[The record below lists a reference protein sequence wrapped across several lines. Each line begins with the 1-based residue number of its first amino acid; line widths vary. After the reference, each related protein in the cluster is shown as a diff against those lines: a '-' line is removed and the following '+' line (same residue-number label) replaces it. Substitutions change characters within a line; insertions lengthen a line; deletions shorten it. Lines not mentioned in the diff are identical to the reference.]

1 MKHRIQMRAAVSA
14 LAACICLSA
23 LPGALAAEPGRVKAP
38 GRTEMEHGP
47 VSTEFASTRLAF
59 AVSDPVTNADDTV
72 TLDVAY
78 ADSQGTKH
86 ERVTPTGMTETD
98 VALITVADNP
108 VAAGSTIELCYNEQG
123 ELINI
128 KNIYS
133 AYMSDL
139 GTVYFDTMK
148 YGAELSPV
156 NGEPG
161 AMLAAGWL
169 TAKSGNQITVGD
181 LDLFDETYTLA
192 PDVKVYE
199 FNTDTSTLT
208 ARRLSDVPVTQKTDG
223 EFYKTANRQQV
234 MVVFDQNYRNADQA
248 EVVELYYIT
257 PQPTIDEKYLYP
269 ADHMPIDSF
278 MTENDG
284 KTVAKPTAAAWL
296 TATESFAIIPDRL
309 YYVGDNEVAIYLT
322 QADDGTLI
330 LLDAGWPAS
339 GYQYWRNIEAMGFDP
354 RDIDYILLTH
364 GHGDQYGTGAE
375 LDTMIKNAGGDPVV
389 YECYEDTYG
398 YDIYGFPEITGIIE
412 DTPVLN
418 IPVSPSNLDDTW
430 MEFDG
435 SVRIKPVLT
444 AGHTNGTDSFIFEL
458 TDPATNETL
467 TISYLGGYG
476 VNGNT
481 KYDPDDDPENRGY
494 LRLSFQYGLRYL
506 QQTVEPDYMIPQH
519 TNQYPMLEIN
529 KAAEEK
535 GIPFLEA
542 VTRGSYEWVNFLE
555 KRQAVITYEDY
566 YQNWKADP
574 KDEFGTEIT
583 VTDAEL
589 QTIEA
594 AGPYRREGG
603 TYQITLTDGGRII
616 QGFNRYMNQ
625 TDKLSGVENA
635 QGQDVGDGIFI
646 LKDSFTHDP
655 HAWYVQV
662 GARVSDGYDGSCA
675 GGPIESVHDNW
686 FEILRTERLDSREE
700 AEALLAQL
708 QSGATYTVTLD
719 QSSEIQLADNLTDTF
734 QPAAVGTFTDVPAT
748 HWAAGAV
755 EFVTSQGLLQGTG
768 TSTFAPG
775 QPMTRAMLVT
785 ALWREAGSP
794 VVNYAMDFDDV
805 DEDQWYTEAVRW
817 AASEGIVTGTGKG
830 FSPDAALTRESLA
843 AILFRYAGGQ
853 ADADQLGSYAA
864 GAGVS
869 AWAREAMNWA
879 VAQGLITGK
888 SGGRLDPG
896 GTASRA
902 EVSAILMRYV
912 QSAQA

>member
-1 MKHRIQMRAAVSA
+1 MKHRIQMRAAASA

-59 AVSDPVTNADDTV
+59 AVSDPVRNNDGTI

-78 ADSQGTKH
+78 ADSEGVRR

-161 AMLAAGWL
+161 AMLATGWL

-398 YDIYGFPEITGIIE
+398 YDIYGFPEITGIIK

-418 IPVSPSNLDDTW
+418 AVDKFYINDTW

-481 KYDPDDDPENRGY
+481 KYDPDNDPTGRGY
-494 LRLSFQYGLRYL
+494 LRLAFQYGLRYL
-506 QQTVEPDYMIPQH
+506 QQTVEPDYMLPQH

-542 VTRGSYEWVNFLE
+542 VNRGSYEWVNFLE

-603 TYQITLTDGGRII
+603 TYQITLTDGGKII

-655 HAWYVQV
+655 DAWYVQV

-734 QPAAVGTFTDVPAT
+734 QPAAGGTFTDVPAT

-755 EFVTSQGLLQGTG
+755 AFVSSQGLLQGTG
-768 TSTFAPG
+768 ASTFAPG

-805 DEDQWYTEAVRW
+805 DEGQWYTEAVRW
-817 AASEGIVTGTGKG
+817 AVSKGIVAGTGKG

-853 ADADQLGSYAA
+853 VSADDLSGYAD

>member
-1 MKHRIQMRAAVSA
+1 MKHRIQMRAAASA

-78 ADSQGTKH
+78 ADNQGTKH

-161 AMLAAGWL
+161 AMLATGWL

-398 YDIYGFPEITGIIE
+398 YDIYGFPEITGIIK

-418 IPVSPSNLDDTW
+418 AVDKFYINDTW

-542 VTRGSYEWVNFLE
+542 VDRGSYEWVNFLE

-603 TYQITLTDGGRII
+603 TYQITLTDGGKII

-655 HAWYVQV
+655 DAWYVQV

-734 QPAAVGTFTDVPAT
+734 QPAAGGTFTDVPAT

-755 EFVTSQGLLQGTG
+755 AFVSSQGLLQGTG

-785 ALWREAGSP
+785 ALWREASSP

-805 DEDQWYTEAVRW
+805 AEGQWYTEAVRW
-817 AASEGIVTGTGKG
+817 AASEGIVAGTGKG

-853 ADADQLGSYAA
+853 ADADQLDSYAD

-869 AWAREAMNWA
+869 AWAKDAMNWA

>member
-1 MKHRIQMRAAVSA
+1 MKHRIQMRAAASA

-59 AVSDPVTNADDTV
+59 AVSDPVRNNDGTI

-78 ADSQGTKH
+78 ADSEGVRR

-148 YGAELSPV
+148 YGVELSPV

-161 AMLAAGWL
+161 AMLATGWL

-398 YDIYGFPEITGIIE
+398 YDIYGFPEITGIIK

-418 IPVSPSNLDDTW
+418 AVDKFYINDTW

-481 KYDPDDDPENRGY
+481 KYDPDNDPTGRGY
-494 LRLSFQYGLRYL
+494 LRLAFQYGLRYL
-506 QQTVEPDYMIPQH
+506 QQTVEPDYMLPQH

-542 VTRGSYEWVNFLE
+542 VNSGSYEWVNFLE

-655 HAWYVQV
+655 DAWYVQV

-734 QPAAVGTFTDVPAT
+734 QPAAGGTFTDVPAT

-817 AASEGIVTGTGKG
+817 AVSKGIVAGTGKG

-853 ADADQLGSYAA
+853 ADADQLDSYAD

>member
-1 MKHRIQMRAAVSA
+1 MKHRIQMRAAASA

-59 AVSDPVTNADDTV
+59 AVSDPVRNNDGTI

-78 ADSQGTKH
+78 ADSEGVRR

-161 AMLAAGWL
+161 AMLATGWL

-398 YDIYGFPEITGIIE
+398 YDIYGFPEITGIIK

-418 IPVSPSNLDDTW
+418 AVDKFYINDTW

-481 KYDPDDDPENRGY
+481 KYDPDNDPTGRGY
-494 LRLSFQYGLRYL
+494 LRLAFQYGLRYL
-506 QQTVEPDYMIPQH
+506 QQTVEPDYMLPQH

-542 VTRGSYEWVNFLE
+542 VNSGSYEWVNFLE

-655 HAWYVQV
+655 DAWYVQV

-734 QPAAVGTFTDVPAT
+734 QPAAGGTFTDVPAT

-755 EFVTSQGLLQGTG
+755 AFVSSQGLLQGTG
-768 TSTFAPG
+768 ASTFAPG

-853 ADADQLGSYAA
+853 ADADQLGSYAD

>member
-1 MKHRIQMRAAVSA
+1 MKHRIQMRAAASA
-14 LAACICLSA
+14 LAACICLSV
-23 LPGALAAEPGRVKAP
+23 LPGALAVEPGRVKAP

-161 AMLAAGWL
+161 AMLATGWL

-234 MVVFDQNYRNADQA
+234 MVVFDQNYRNAEQA

-269 ADHMPIDSF
+269 TDHIPIDSF

-398 YDIYGFPEITGIIE
+398 YDIYGFPEITGIIK

-418 IPVSPSNLDDTW
+418 AVDKFYINDTW

-481 KYDPDDDPENRGY
+481 KYDPDNDPTGRGY
-494 LRLSFQYGLRYL
+494 LRLAFQYGLRYL
-506 QQTVEPDYMIPQH
+506 QQTVEPDYMLPQH

-542 VTRGSYEWVNFLE
+542 VNRGSYEWVNFLE

-603 TYQITLTDGGRII
+603 TYQITLTNGGRII

-655 HAWYVQV
+655 DAWYVQV

-734 QPAAVGTFTDVPAT
+734 QPAAGGTFTDVPAT

-755 EFVTSQGLLQGTG
+755 AFVSSQGLLQGI
-768 TSTFAPG
+768 SADTFAPG

-853 ADADQLGSYAA
+853 ADADQLGSYAD

>member
-1 MKHRIQMRAAVSA
+1 MKHRIQMRAAASA

-59 AVSDPVTNADDTV
+59 AVSDPVRNNDGTI

-78 ADSQGTKH
+78 ADSEGVRR

-161 AMLAAGWL
+161 AMLATGWL

-234 MVVFDQNYRNADQA
+234 MVVFDQNYRNAEQA

-398 YDIYGFPEITGIIE
+398 YDIYGFPEITGIIK

-418 IPVSPSNLDDTW
+418 AVDKFYINDTW

-542 VTRGSYEWVNFLE
+542 VNRGSYEWINFLE

-603 TYQITLTDGGRII
+603 AYQITLTDGGRII

-655 HAWYVQV
+655 DAWYVQV

-734 QPAAVGTFTDVPAT
+734 QPAAGGTFTDVPAT

-755 EFVTSQGLLQGTG
+755 EFVSSQGLLQGTG

-817 AASEGIVTGTGKG
+817 AASEGIVAGTGKG

-853 ADADQLGSYAA
+853 ADGGSLDSYAD

>member
-1 MKHRIQMRAAVSA
+1 MKHRIQMRAAASA

-59 AVSDPVTNADDTV
+59 AVSDPVRNNDGTI

-78 ADSQGTKH
+78 ADSEGVRR

-161 AMLAAGWL
+161 AMLATGWL

-398 YDIYGFPEITGIIE
+398 YDIYGFPEITGIIK

-418 IPVSPSNLDDTW
+418 AVDKFYINDTW

-542 VTRGSYEWVNFLE
+542 VDRGSYEWVNFLE

-603 TYQITLTDGGRII
+603 TYQITLTDGGKII

-655 HAWYVQV
+655 DAWYVQV

-734 QPAAVGTFTDVPAT
+734 QPAAGGTFTDVPAT

-755 EFVTSQGLLQGTG
+755 AFVSSQGLLQGI
-768 TSTFAPG
+768 SADTFAPG

-805 DEDQWYTEAVRW
+805 AEGQWYTEAVRW
-817 AASEGIVTGTGKG
+817 AASEGIVAGTGKG

-853 ADADQLGSYAA
+853 ADADQLDSYAD

>member
-1 MKHRIQMRAAVSA
+1 MKHRIQMRAAASA

-161 AMLAAGWL
+161 AMLATGWL

-398 YDIYGFPEITGIIE
+398 YDIYGFPEITGIIK

-418 IPVSPSNLDDTW
+418 AVDKFYINDTW

-542 VTRGSYEWVNFLE
+542 VNSGSYEWVNFLE

-655 HAWYVQV
+655 DAWYVQV

-734 QPAAVGTFTDVPAT
+734 QPAAGGTFTDVPAT

-755 EFVTSQGLLQGTG
+755 AFVSSQGLLQGTG
-768 TSTFAPG
+768 ASTFAPG

-853 ADADQLGSYAA
+853 ADADQLGSYAD

>member
-1 MKHRIQMRAAVSA
+1 MKHRIQMRAAASA
-14 LAACICLSA
+14 LAACICLSV

-161 AMLAAGWL
+161 AMLATGWL

-181 LDLFDETYTLA
+181 LDLFAETYTLA

-248 EVVELYYIT
+248 EVVELYYIA

-398 YDIYGFPEITGIIE
+398 YDIYGFPEITGIIK

-418 IPVSPSNLDDTW
+418 AVDKFYINDTW

-481 KYDPDDDPENRGY
+481 KYDPDNDPTGRGY
-494 LRLSFQYGLRYL
+494 LRLAFQYGLRYL
-506 QQTVEPDYMIPQH
+506 QQTVEPDYMLPQH

-542 VTRGSYEWVNFLE
+542 VNSGSYEWVNFLE

-655 HAWYVQV
+655 DAWYVQV

-734 QPAAVGTFTDVPAT
+734 QPAAGGTFTDVPAT

-755 EFVTSQGLLQGTG
+755 AFVSSQGLLQGTG

-805 DEDQWYTEAVRW
+805 DEGQWYTEAVRW

-853 ADADQLGSYAA
+853 ADADQLGSYAD

>member
-398 YDIYGFPEITGIIE
+398 Y
-412 DTPVLN
+412 
-418 IPVSPSNLDDTW
+418 
-430 MEFDG
+430 
-435 SVRIKPVLT
+435 
-444 AGHTNGTDSFIFEL
+444 
-458 TDPATNETL
+458 
-467 TISYLGGYG
+467 
-476 VNGNT
+476 
-481 KYDPDDDPENRGY
+481 
-494 LRLSFQYGLRYL
+494 
-506 QQTVEPDYMIPQH
+506 
-519 TNQYPMLEIN
+519 
-529 KAAEEK
+529 
-535 GIPFLEA
+535 
-542 VTRGSYEWVNFLE
+542 
-555 KRQAVITYEDY
+555 
-566 YQNWKADP
+566 
-574 KDEFGTEIT
+574 
-583 VTDAEL
+583 
-589 QTIEA
+589 
-594 AGPYRREGG
+594 RREGG

-734 QPAAVGTFTDVPAT
+734 QPAAGGTFTDVPAT

-817 AASEGIVTGTGKG
+817 AVSKGIVAGTGKG

-853 ADADQLGSYAA
+853 VSADDLSGYAD

>member
-1 MKHRIQMRAAVSA
+1 MKHRIQMRAAASA
-14 LAACICLSA
+14 LAACICLSV
-23 LPGALAAEPGRVKAP
+23 LPGALAVEPGRVKAP

-78 ADSQGTKH
+78 ADNQGTKH

-98 VALITVADNP
+98 VALITVADYP
-108 VAAGSTIELCYNEQG
+108 VKAGCAVELCYNDKG
-123 ELINI
+123 EVTDI
-128 KNIYS
+128 KSLYTTFVK
-133 AYMSDL
+133 DL
-139 GTVYFDTMK
+139 GTVCFDTMK

-161 AMLAAGWL
+161 AMLATGWL

-199 FNTDTSTLT
+199 FNTDTNTLT
-208 ARRLSDVPVTQKTDG
+208 ARTLSDVPVTQKTGG
-223 EFYKTANRQQV
+223 EFYKTPNRQQV
-234 MVVFDQNYRNADQA
+234 MVVFDQNYRNADEA
-248 EVVELYYIT
+248 KVAELYYIT

-398 YDIYGFPEITGIIE
+398 YDIYGFPEITGIIK

-418 IPVSPSNLDDTW
+418 AVDKFYINDTW

-481 KYDPDDDPENRGY
+481 KYDPDNDPTGRGY
-494 LRLSFQYGLRYL
+494 LRLAFQYGLRYL
-506 QQTVEPDYMIPQH
+506 QQTVEPDYMLPQH

-542 VTRGSYEWVNFLE
+542 VNRGSYEWVNFLE

-603 TYQITLTDGGRII
+603 TYQVTLTDGGKII

-655 HAWYVQV
+655 DAWYVQV

-734 QPAAVGTFTDVPAT
+734 QPAAGGTFTDVPAT

-755 EFVTSQGLLQGTG
+755 AFVSSQGLLQGTG
-768 TSTFAPG
+768 ASTFAPG

-805 DEDQWYTEAVRW
+805 AEGQWYTEAVRW
-817 AASEGIVTGTGKG
+817 AASEGIVVGTGKG

-853 ADADQLGSYAA
+853 ADGGSLDSYAD

-869 AWAREAMNWA
+869 AWARDAMNWA

>member
-1 MKHRIQMRAAVSA
+1 MKHRIQMRAAASA

-72 TLDVAY
+72 TLHVAY
-78 ADSQGTKH
+78 ADNQGTKH

-161 AMLAAGWL
+161 AMLATGWL

-398 YDIYGFPEITGIIE
+398 YDIYGFPEITGIIK

-418 IPVSPSNLDDTW
+418 AVDKFYINDTW

-529 KAAEEK
+529 KAAEEN

-542 VTRGSYEWVNFLE
+542 VNCGSYEWVNFLE

-603 TYQITLTDGGRII
+603 TYQITLTDGGKII

-655 HAWYVQV
+655 DAWYVQV

-734 QPAAVGTFTDVPAT
+734 QPAAGGTFTDVPAT

-768 TSTFAPG
+768 ASTFAPE

-794 VVNYAMDFDDV
+794 VVNFAMEFDDV
-805 DEDQWYTEAVRW
+805 TEGQWYTEAVRW
-817 AASEGIVTGTGKG
+817 AASEGIVAGTGKG
-830 FSPDAALTRESLA
+830 FSPNAALTRESLA

-853 ADADQLGSYAA
+853 ADGGSLDSYAD

>member
-1 MKHRIQMRAAVSA
+1 MKHRIQMRAVASA

-59 AVSDPVTNADDTV
+59 AVSDPVRNNDGTI

-78 ADSQGTKH
+78 ADSEGVRR

-161 AMLAAGWL
+161 TMLATGWL
-169 TAKSGNQITVGD
+169 TAKWGNQITVGD

-234 MVVFDQNYRNADQA
+234 MVVFDQNYHNADQA

-398 YDIYGFPEITGIIE
+398 YDIYGFPEITGIIK

-418 IPVSPSNLDDTW
+418 AVDKFYINDTW

-467 TISYLGGYG
+467 TISYLGDYG

-481 KYDPDDDPENRGY
+481 KYDPDNDPTGRGY
-494 LRLSFQYGLRYL
+494 LRLAFQYGLRYL
-506 QQTVEPDYMIPQH
+506 QQTVEPDYMLPQH

-542 VTRGSYEWVNFLE
+542 VNSGSYEWVNFLE

-603 TYQITLTDGGRII
+603 TYQITLTDGGKII

-655 HAWYVQV
+655 DAWYVQV

-734 QPAAVGTFTDVPAT
+734 QPAAGGTFTDVPAT

-817 AASEGIVTGTGKG
+817 AVSKGIVAGTGKG

-853 ADADQLGSYAA
+853 VSADDLSGYAD

>member
-1 MKHRIQMRAAVSA
+1 MKHRIQMRAAASA
-14 LAACICLSA
+14 LAACICLSV

-98 VALITVADNP
+98 VALITVADYP
-108 VAAGSTIELCYNEQG
+108 VKAGCAVELCYNDKG
-123 ELINI
+123 EVTDI
-128 KNIYS
+128 KSLYTTFVK
-133 AYMSDL
+133 DL
-139 GTVYFDTMK
+139 GTVCFDTMK

-161 AMLAAGWL
+161 AMLATGWL

-234 MVVFDQNYRNADQA
+234 MVVFDQNYRNAEQA

-269 ADHMPIDSF
+269 TDHMPIDSF

-398 YDIYGFPEITGIIE
+398 YDIYGFPEITGIIK

-418 IPVSPSNLDDTW
+418 AVDKFYINDTW

-481 KYDPDDDPENRGY
+481 KYDPDNDPTGRGY
-494 LRLSFQYGLRYL
+494 LRLAFQYGLRYL
-506 QQTVEPDYMIPQH
+506 QQTVEPDYMLPQH

-542 VTRGSYEWVNFLE
+542 VNSGSYEWVNFLE

-589 QTIEA
+589 QTVEA

-603 TYQITLTDGGRII
+603 TYQITLTDGGKII
-616 QGFNRYMNQ
+616 QGFSRYMNQ

-655 HAWYVQV
+655 DAWYVQV

-719 QSSEIQLADNLTDTF
+719 QSSEIQLAGNLTDTF
-734 QPAAVGTFTDVPAT
+734 RPAAGGTFTDVPAT

-755 EFVTSQGLLQGTG
+755 AFVSSQGLLQGTG
-768 TSTFAPG
+768 ASAFAPG

-805 DEDQWYTEAVRW
+805 AEGQWYTEAVRW
-817 AASEGIVTGTGKG
+817 AASEGIVAGTGKG

-853 ADADQLGSYAA
+853 ADGDSLDSYAD

>member
-1 MKHRIQMRAAVSA
+1 MKHRIQMRAAASA

-59 AVSDPVTNADDTV
+59 AVSDPVRNNDGTI

-78 ADSQGTKH
+78 ADSEGVRR

-161 AMLAAGWL
+161 AMLATGWL

-181 LDLFDETYTLA
+181 LDLFDETCTLA

-398 YDIYGFPEITGIIE
+398 YDIYGFPEITGIIK

-418 IPVSPSNLDDTW
+418 AVDKFYINDTW

-481 KYDPDDDPENRGY
+481 KYDPDNDPTGRGY
-494 LRLSFQYGLRYL
+494 LRLAFQYGLRYL
-506 QQTVEPDYMIPQH
+506 QQTVEPDYMLPQH

-542 VTRGSYEWVNFLE
+542 VNRGSYEWVNFLE

-603 TYQITLTDGGRII
+603 TYQITLTDGGKII

-655 HAWYVQV
+655 DAWYVQV

-734 QPAAVGTFTDVPAT
+734 QPAAGGTFTDVPAT

-768 TSTFAPG
+768 ASTFAPG

-817 AASEGIVTGTGKG
+817 AVSKGIVAGTGKG

-853 ADADQLGSYAA
+853 VSADDLSGYAD
-864 GAGVS
+864 GASVS

>member
-1 MKHRIQMRAAVSA
+1 MKHRIQMRAVASA

-59 AVSDPVTNADDTV
+59 AVSDPVRNNDGTI

-78 ADSQGTKH
+78 ADSEGVRR

-398 YDIYGFPEITGIIE
+398 YDIYGFPEITGIIK

-418 IPVSPSNLDDTW
+418 AVDKFYINDTW

-506 QQTVEPDYMIPQH
+506 QQTVEPDYMLPQH

-542 VTRGSYEWVNFLE
+542 VNRGSYEWVNFLE

-603 TYQITLTDGGRII
+603 TYQITLTNGGRII

-655 HAWYVQV
+655 DAWYVQV

-734 QPAAVGTFTDVPAT
+734 QPAAGGTFTDVPAT

-755 EFVTSQGLLQGTG
+755 AFVSSQGLLQGI
-768 TSTFAPG
+768 SADTFAPG

-853 ADADQLGSYAA
+853 ADADQLGSYAD

>member
-1 MKHRIQMRAAVSA
+1 MKHRIQMRAAASA

-59 AVSDPVTNADDTV
+59 AVSDPVRNNDGTI

-78 ADSQGTKH
+78 ADSEGVRR

-148 YGAELSPV
+148 YGVELSPV

-161 AMLAAGWL
+161 AMLATGWL

-398 YDIYGFPEITGIIE
+398 YDIYGFPEITGIIK

-418 IPVSPSNLDDTW
+418 AVDKFYINDTW

-542 VTRGSYEWVNFLE
+542 VNRGSYEWVNFLE

-734 QPAAVGTFTDVPAT
+734 QPAAGGTFTDVPAT

-817 AASEGIVTGTGKG
+817 AVSKGIVAGTGKG

-853 ADADQLGSYAA
+853 VSADDLSGYAD
-864 GAGVS
+864 GAVVS

>member
-1 MKHRIQMRAAVSA
+1 MKHRIQMRAAASA
-14 LAACICLSA
+14 LAACICLSV

-161 AMLAAGWL
+161 AMLATGWL

-330 LLDAGWPAS
+330 LLDASWPAS

-398 YDIYGFPEITGIIE
+398 YDIYGFPEITGIIK

-418 IPVSPSNLDDTW
+418 AVDKFYINDTW

-481 KYDPDDDPENRGY
+481 KYDPDNDPTGRGY
-494 LRLSFQYGLRYL
+494 LRLAFQYGLRYL
-506 QQTVEPDYMIPQH
+506 QQTVEPDYMLPQH

-542 VTRGSYEWVNFLE
+542 VNRGSYEWVNFLE

-625 TDKLSGVENA
+625 TNKLSGVENA

-734 QPAAVGTFTDVPAT
+734 QPAAGGTFTDVPAT

-817 AASEGIVTGTGKG
+817 AVSKGIVAGTGKG

-853 ADADQLGSYAA
+853 VSADDLSGYAD

>member
-1 MKHRIQMRAAVSA
+1 MKHRIQMRAAASA
-14 LAACICLSA
+14 LAACICLSV
-23 LPGALAAEPGRVKAP
+23 LPGALAVEPGRVKAP

-161 AMLAAGWL
+161 AMLATGWL

-181 LDLFDETYTLA
+181 LDLFDETCTLA

-234 MVVFDQNYRNADQA
+234 MVVFDQNYRNAEQA

-398 YDIYGFPEITGIIE
+398 YDIYGFPEITGIIK

-418 IPVSPSNLDDTW
+418 AVDKFYINDTW

-481 KYDPDDDPENRGY
+481 KYDPDNDPTGRGY
-494 LRLSFQYGLRYL
+494 LRLAFQYGLRYL
-506 QQTVEPDYMIPQH
+506 QQTVEPDYMLPQH

-542 VTRGSYEWVNFLE
+542 VNSGSYEWVNFLE

-655 HAWYVQV
+655 DAWYVQV

-734 QPAAVGTFTDVPAT
+734 QPAAGGTFTDVPAT

-755 EFVTSQGLLQGTG
+755 AFVSSQGLLQGTG
-768 TSTFAPG
+768 ASTFAPG

-853 ADADQLGSYAA
+853 ADADQLGSYAD

>member
-1 MKHRIQMRAAVSA
+1 MKHRIQMRAAASA
-14 LAACICLSA
+14 LAACICLSV

-161 AMLAAGWL
+161 AMLATGWL

-398 YDIYGFPEITGIIE
+398 YDIYGFPEITGIIK

-418 IPVSPSNLDDTW
+418 AVDKFYINDTW

-481 KYDPDDDPENRGY
+481 KYDPDNDPTGRGY
-494 LRLSFQYGLRYL
+494 LRLAFQYGLRYL
-506 QQTVEPDYMIPQH
+506 QQTVEPDYMLPQH

-542 VTRGSYEWVNFLE
+542 VNRGSYEWVNFLE

-734 QPAAVGTFTDVPAT
+734 QPAAGGTFTDVPAT

-817 AASEGIVTGTGKG
+817 AVSKGIVAGTGKG

-853 ADADQLGSYAA
+853 VSADDLSGYAD
-864 GAGVS
+864 GAVVS

>member
-1 MKHRIQMRAAVSA
+1 MKHRIQMRAVASA

-59 AVSDPVTNADDTV
+59 AVSDPVRNNDGTI

-78 ADSQGTKH
+78 ADSEGVRR

-398 YDIYGFPEITGIIE
+398 YDIYGFPEITGIIK

-418 IPVSPSNLDDTW
+418 AVDKFYINDTW

-481 KYDPDDDPENRGY
+481 KYDPDNDPTGRGY
-494 LRLSFQYGLRYL
+494 LRLAFQYGLRYL
-506 QQTVEPDYMIPQH
+506 QQTVEPDYMLPQH

-542 VTRGSYEWVNFLE
+542 VNSGSYEWVNFLE

-589 QTIEA
+589 QTVEA

-603 TYQITLTDGGRII
+603 TYQITLTDGGKII

-655 HAWYVQV
+655 DAWYVQV

-734 QPAAVGTFTDVPAT
+734 QPAAGGTFTDVPAT

-755 EFVTSQGLLQGTG
+755 AFVSSQGLLQGTG
-768 TSTFAPG
+768 ASAFAPG

-817 AASEGIVTGTGKG
+817 AVSKGIVAGTGKG

-853 ADADQLGSYAA
+853 VSADDLSGYAD

>member
-1 MKHRIQMRAAVSA
+1 MKHRIQMRAAASA

-398 YDIYGFPEITGIIE
+398 YDIYGFPEITGIIK

-418 IPVSPSNLDDTW
+418 AVDKFYINDTW

-481 KYDPDDDPENRGY
+481 KYDPDNDPTGRGY
-494 LRLSFQYGLRYL
+494 LRLAFQYGLRYL
-506 QQTVEPDYMIPQH
+506 QQTVEPDYMLPQH

-542 VTRGSYEWVNFLE
+542 VNSGSYEWVNFLE

-655 HAWYVQV
+655 DAWYVQV

-734 QPAAVGTFTDVPAT
+734 QPAAGGTFTDVPAT

-755 EFVTSQGLLQGTG
+755 AFVSSQGLLQGTG
-768 TSTFAPG
+768 ASTFAPG

-853 ADADQLGSYAA
+853 ADADQLGSYAD

>member
-1 MKHRIQMRAAVSA
+1 
-14 LAACICLSA
+14 
-23 LPGALAAEPGRVKAP
+23 
-38 GRTEMEHGP
+38 
-47 VSTEFASTRLAF
+47 
-59 AVSDPVTNADDTV
+59 
-72 TLDVAY
+72 
-78 ADSQGTKH
+78 
-86 ERVTPTGMTETD
+86 
-98 VALITVADNP
+98 
-108 VAAGSTIELCYNEQG
+108 
-123 ELINI
+123 
-128 KNIYS
+128 
-133 AYMSDL
+133 
-139 GTVYFDTMK
+139 
-148 YGAELSPV
+148 
-156 NGEPG
+156 
-161 AMLAAGWL
+161 
-169 TAKSGNQITVGD
+169 
-181 LDLFDETYTLA
+181 
-192 PDVKVYE
+192 
-199 FNTDTSTLT
+199 
-208 ARRLSDVPVTQKTDG
+208 
-223 EFYKTANRQQV
+223 
-234 MVVFDQNYRNADQA
+234 
-248 EVVELYYIT
+248 
-257 PQPTIDEKYLYP
+257 
-269 ADHMPIDSF
+269 
-278 MTENDG
+278 
-284 KTVAKPTAAAWL
+284 
-296 TATESFAIIPDRL
+296 
-309 YYVGDNEVAIYLT
+309 
-322 QADDGTLI
+322 
-330 LLDAGWPAS
+330 
-339 GYQYWRNIEAMGFDP
+339 
-354 RDIDYILLTH
+354 
-364 GHGDQYGTGAE
+364 
-375 LDTMIKNAGGDPVV
+375 MIKNAGGDPVV

-398 YDIYGFPEITGIIE
+398 YDIYGFPEIPGIIE

-418 IPVSPSNLDDTW
+418 AVDKLYENEKWL
-430 MEFDG
+430 EFDG
-435 SVRIKPVLT
+435 SIRLKTVLT
-444 AGHTNGTDSFIFEL
+444 PGHSIGTDSIIFEL
-458 TDPATNETL
+458 TNPANGELLTL
-467 TISYLGGYG
+467 SYLGGYG

-542 VTRGSYEWVNFLE
+542 VNRGSYEWVNFLE

-655 HAWYVQV
+655 DAWYVQV

-734 QPAAVGTFTDVPAT
+734 QPAAGGTFTDVPAT

-755 EFVTSQGLLQGTG
+755 AFVSSQGLLQGTG
-768 TSTFAPG
+768 ASAFAPG

-853 ADADQLGSYAA
+853 ADADQLGSYAD

>member
-1 MKHRIQMRAAVSA
+1 MKHRIQMRAAASA

-161 AMLAAGWL
+161 AMLATGWL

-398 YDIYGFPEITGIIE
+398 YDIYGFPEITGIIK

-418 IPVSPSNLDDTW
+418 AVDKFYINDTW

-542 VTRGSYEWVNFLE
+542 VNRGSYEWVNFLE

-603 TYQITLTDGGRII
+603 TYQITLTNGGRII

-655 HAWYVQV
+655 DAWYVQV

-719 QSSEIQLADNLTDTF
+719 QSSEIQMAGNLTDTF
-734 QPAAVGTFTDVPAT
+734 QPAAGGTFTDVPAT

-755 EFVTSQGLLQGTG
+755 AFVSSQGLLQGTG
-768 TSTFAPG
+768 ASAFAPG

-853 ADADQLGSYAA
+853 ADADQLGSYAD

>member
-1 MKHRIQMRAAVSA
+1 MKHRIQMRAAASA
-14 LAACICLSA
+14 LAACICLSV

-47 VSTEFASTRLAF
+47 VSTEFAGTRFDF
-59 AVSDPVTNADDTV
+59 AVSDPVRNNDGTI

-78 ADSQGTKH
+78 ADSEGVRH

-98 VALITVADNP
+98 VALITVADYP
-108 VAAGSTIELCYNEQG
+108 VKAGCAVELCYNDKG
-123 ELINI
+123 EVTDI
-128 KNIYS
+128 KSLYTTFVK
-133 AYMSDL
+133 DL
-139 GTVYFDTMK
+139 GTVCFDTMK

-161 AMLAAGWL
+161 AMLATGWL

-199 FNTDTSTLT
+199 FNTDTNTLT
-208 ARRLSDVPVTQKTDG
+208 ARTLSDVPVTQKTGG
-223 EFYKTANRQQV
+223 EFYKTPNRQQV
-234 MVVFDQNYRNADQA
+234 MVVFDQNYRNADEA
-248 EVVELYYIT
+248 KVAELYYIT
-257 PQPTIDEKYLYP
+257 PQPTIDGKYLYP
-269 ADHMPIDSF
+269 SDHMPIDSF

-284 KTVAKPTAAAWL
+284 KTVAKPQSAVWL
-296 TATESFAIIPDRL
+296 TAAEPFAIIPDRL

-418 IPVSPSNLDDTW
+418 AVDKFYINDTW

-542 VTRGSYEWVNFLE
+542 VNSGSYEWVNFLE

-655 HAWYVQV
+655 DAWYVQV

-734 QPAAVGTFTDVPAT
+734 RPAAGGTFTDVPAT

-755 EFVTSQGLLQGTG
+755 EFVSSQGLLQGTG
-768 TSTFAPG
+768 ASAFAPG

-853 ADADQLGSYAA
+853 ADADQLDSYAD

>member
-1 MKHRIQMRAAVSA
+1 MKHRIQMRAAASA
-14 LAACICLSA
+14 LAACICLSV

-59 AVSDPVTNADDTV
+59 AVSDPVRNNDGTI

-78 ADSQGTKH
+78 ADSEGVRR

-161 AMLAAGWL
+161 AMLATGWL

-269 ADHMPIDSF
+269 TDHMPIDSF

-398 YDIYGFPEITGIIE
+398 YDIYGFPEITGIIK

-418 IPVSPSNLDDTW
+418 AVDKFYINDTW

-542 VTRGSYEWVNFLE
+542 VNRGSYEWVNFLE

-655 HAWYVQV
+655 DAWYVQV

-734 QPAAVGTFTDVPAT
+734 QPAAGGTFTDVPAT

-817 AASEGIVTGTGKG
+817 AVSKGIVAGTGKG

-853 ADADQLGSYAA
+853 ADADQLDSYAD

>member
-1 MKHRIQMRAAVSA
+1 MKHRIQMRAAASA

-234 MVVFDQNYRNADQA
+234 MVVFDQNYRNAEQA

-269 ADHMPIDSF
+269 TDHMPIDSF

-398 YDIYGFPEITGIIE
+398 YDIYGFPEITGIIK

-418 IPVSPSNLDDTW
+418 AVDKFYINDTW

-481 KYDPDDDPENRGY
+481 KYDPDNDPTGRGY
-494 LRLSFQYGLRYL
+494 LRLAFQYGLRYL
-506 QQTVEPDYMIPQH
+506 QQTVEPDYMLPQH

-542 VTRGSYEWVNFLE
+542 VNRGSYEWVNFLE

-589 QTIEA
+589 QTVEA

-603 TYQITLTDGGRII
+603 TYQITLTDGGKII

-655 HAWYVQV
+655 DAWYVQV

-734 QPAAVGTFTDVPAT
+734 QPAAGGTFTDVPAT

-805 DEDQWYTEAVRW
+805 AEGQWYTEAVRW
-817 AASEGIVTGTGKG
+817 AASEGIVAGTGKG

-853 ADADQLGSYAA
+853 VSADDLSGYAD
-864 GAGVS
+864 GAVVS

>member
-1 MKHRIQMRAAVSA
+1 MKHRIQMRAAASA

-161 AMLAAGWL
+161 AMLATGWL

-181 LDLFDETYTLA
+181 LDLFDETCTLA

-234 MVVFDQNYRNADQA
+234 MVVFDQNYRNAEQA

-269 ADHMPIDSF
+269 TDHMPIDSF

-398 YDIYGFPEITGIIE
+398 YDIYGFPEITGIIK

-418 IPVSPSNLDDTW
+418 AVDKFYINDTW

-481 KYDPDDDPENRGY
+481 KYDPDNDPTGRGY
-494 LRLSFQYGLRYL
+494 LRLAFQYGLRYL
-506 QQTVEPDYMIPQH
+506 QQTVEPDYMLPQH

-542 VTRGSYEWVNFLE
+542 VNSGSYEWVNFLE

-603 TYQITLTDGGRII
+603 TYQITLTDGGKII

-655 HAWYVQV
+655 DAWYVQV

-734 QPAAVGTFTDVPAT
+734 QPAAGGTFTDVPAT

-768 TSTFAPG
+768 ASTFAPG

-805 DEDQWYTEAVRW
+805 AEGQWYTEAVRW
-817 AASEGIVTGTGKG
+817 AASEGIVAGTGKG

-853 ADADQLGSYAA
+853 ADGDSLDSYAD

>member
-1 MKHRIQMRAAVSA
+1 MKHRIQMRAAASA

-161 AMLAAGWL
+161 AMLATGWL

-223 EFYKTANRQQV
+223 EFYKTANHQQV
-234 MVVFDQNYRNADQA
+234 RVVFDQNYRNADEA
-248 EVVELYYIT
+248 KVAELYYIT

-398 YDIYGFPEITGIIE
+398 YDIYGFPEITGIIK

-418 IPVSPSNLDDTW
+418 AVDKFYINDTW

-481 KYDPDDDPENRGY
+481 KYDPDNDPTGRGY
-494 LRLSFQYGLRYL
+494 LRLAFQYGLRYL
-506 QQTVEPDYMIPQH
+506 QQTVEPDYMLPQH

-542 VTRGSYEWVNFLE
+542 VNSGSYEWVNFLE

-589 QTIEA
+589 QTVEA

-603 TYQITLTDGGRII
+603 TYQITLTDGGKII

-655 HAWYVQV
+655 DAWYVQV

-734 QPAAVGTFTDVPAT
+734 QPAAGGTFTDVPAT

-755 EFVTSQGLLQGTG
+755 AFVSSQGLLQGI
-768 TSTFAPG
+768 SADTFAPG

-817 AASEGIVTGTGKG
+817 AASEGIVAGTGKG

-853 ADADQLGSYAA
+853 ADADQLGSYAD

>member
-1 MKHRIQMRAAVSA
+1 MKHRIQMRAAASA
-14 LAACICLSA
+14 LAACICLSV
-23 LPGALAAEPGRVKAP
+23 LPGALAVEPGRVKAP

-161 AMLAAGWL
+161 AMLATGWL

-398 YDIYGFPEITGIIE
+398 YDIYGFPEITGIIK

-418 IPVSPSNLDDTW
+418 AVDKFYINDTW

-481 KYDPDDDPENRGY
+481 KYDPDNDPTGRGY
-494 LRLSFQYGLRYL
+494 LRLAFQYGLRYL
-506 QQTVEPDYMIPQH
+506 QQTVEPDYMLPQH

-542 VTRGSYEWVNFLE
+542 VNSGSYEWVNFLE

-589 QTIEA
+589 QTVEA

-603 TYQITLTDGGRII
+603 TYQITLTDGGKII

-625 TDKLSGVENA
+625 TDTLSGVEHA
-635 QGQDVGDGIFI
+635 QGQDVGDGICI

-655 HAWYVQV
+655 DAWYVQV

-708 QSGATYTVTLD
+708 QSGATSTVTLD
-719 QSSEIQLADNLTDTF
+719 QSSEIQLAGNLTDTF
-734 QPAAVGTFTDVPAT
+734 RPAAGGTFTDVPAT

-755 EFVTSQGLLQGTG
+755 AFVSSQGLLQGI
-768 TSTFAPG
+768 SADTFAPG

-853 ADADQLGSYAA
+853 ADADQLGSYAD

>member
-1 MKHRIQMRAAVSA
+1 MKHRIQMRAAASA
-14 LAACICLSA
+14 LAACICLSV

-161 AMLAAGWL
+161 AMLATGWL

-234 MVVFDQNYRNADQA
+234 MVVFDQNYRNAEQA

-269 ADHMPIDSF
+269 TDHIPIDSF

-398 YDIYGFPEITGIIE
+398 YDIYGFPEITGIIK

-418 IPVSPSNLDDTW
+418 AVDKFYINDTW

-542 VTRGSYEWVNFLE
+542 VNSGSYEWVNFLE

-589 QTIEA
+589 QTVEA

-603 TYQITLTDGGRII
+603 TYQITLTDGGKII

-655 HAWYVQV
+655 DAWYVQV

-734 QPAAVGTFTDVPAT
+734 QPAAGGTFTDVPAT

-755 EFVTSQGLLQGTG
+755 AFVSSQGLLQGI
-768 TSTFAPG
+768 SADTFAPG

-853 ADADQLGSYAA
+853 ADADQLGSYAD

>member
-1 MKHRIQMRAAVSA
+1 MKHRIQMRAAASA
-14 LAACICLSA
+14 LAACICLSV
-23 LPGALAAEPGRVKAP
+23 LPGALAVEPGRVKAP

-86 ERVTPTGMTETD
+86 ERVAPTGMTETD

-161 AMLAAGWL
+161 AMLATGWL

-199 FNTDTSTLT
+199 FNTDTNTLT
-208 ARRLSDVPVTQKTDG
+208 ARTLSDVPVTQKTGG
-223 EFYKTANRQQV
+223 EFYKTPNRQQV
-234 MVVFDQNYRNADQA
+234 MVVFDQNYRNADEA
-248 EVVELYYIT
+248 KVAELYYIT
-257 PQPTIDEKYLYP
+257 PQPTIDGKYLYP
-269 ADHMPIDSF
+269 SDHMPIDSF

-284 KTVAKPTAAAWL
+284 KTMAKPQSAVWL
-296 TATESFAIIPDRL
+296 TAAEPFAIIPDRL
-309 YYVGDNEVAIYLT
+309 YYVGDNEVAMYLL

-330 LLDAGWPAS
+330 LLDAGWPPS
-339 GYQYWRNIEAMGFDP
+339 GYLYWMNIEAMGFDP
-354 RDIDYILLTH
+354 RDIDYLLLTH
-364 GHGDQYGTGAE
+364 GHGDHYGSAAE

-398 YDIYGFPEITGIIE
+398 YDIYGFPEIPGIIE

-418 IPVSPSNLDDTW
+418 AVDKLYENEKWL
-430 MEFDG
+430 EFDG
-435 SVRIKPVLT
+435 SIRLKTVLT
-444 AGHTNGTDSFIFEL
+444 PGHSIGTDSIIFEL
-458 TDPATNETL
+458 TNPANGELLTL
-467 TISYLGGYG
+467 SYLGGYG

-481 KYDPDDDPENRGY
+481 KYDPDNDPTGRGY
-494 LRLSFQYGLRYL
+494 LRLAFQYGLRYL
-506 QQTVEPDYMIPQH
+506 QQTVEPDYMLPQH

-542 VTRGSYEWVNFLE
+542 VNRGSYEWVNFLE

-603 TYQITLTDGGRII
+603 TYQITLTNGGRII

-655 HAWYVQV
+655 DAWYVQV

-734 QPAAVGTFTDVPAT
+734 QPAAGGTFTDVPAT

-755 EFVTSQGLLQGTG
+755 AFVSSQGLLQGI
-768 TSTFAPG
+768 SADTFAPG

-817 AASEGIVTGTGKG
+817 AAPEGIVTGTGKG

-853 ADADQLGSYAA
+853 ADADQLGSYAD

>member
-161 AMLAAGWL
+161 AMLATGWL

-181 LDLFDETYTLA
+181 LDLFDETCTLA

-398 YDIYGFPEITGIIE
+398 YDIYGFPEITGIIK

-418 IPVSPSNLDDTW
+418 AVDKFYINDTW

-481 KYDPDDDPENRGY
+481 KYDPDNDPTGRGY
-494 LRLSFQYGLRYL
+494 LRLAFQYGLRYL
-506 QQTVEPDYMIPQH
+506 QQTVEPDYMLPQH

-542 VTRGSYEWVNFLE
+542 VNRGSYEWVNFLE

-603 TYQITLTDGGRII
+603 TYQITLTDGGKII

-655 HAWYVQV
+655 DAWYVQV

-734 QPAAVGTFTDVPAT
+734 QPAAGGTFTDVPAT

-755 EFVTSQGLLQGTG
+755 AFVSSQGLLQGTG
-768 TSTFAPG
+768 ASTFAPG

-805 DEDQWYTEAVRW
+805 DEGQWYTEAVRW
-817 AASEGIVTGTGKG
+817 AVSKGIVAGTGKG

-853 ADADQLGSYAA
+853 VSADDLSGYAD

>member
-1 MKHRIQMRAAVSA
+1 MKHRIQMRAAASA

-78 ADSQGTKH
+78 ADNQGTKH

-161 AMLAAGWL
+161 AMLATGWL

-199 FNTDTSTLT
+199 FNTDTNTLT
-208 ARRLSDVPVTQKTDG
+208 ARTLSDVPVTQKTGG
-223 EFYKTANRQQV
+223 EFYKTPNRQQV
-234 MVVFDQNYRNADQA
+234 MVVFDQNYRNADEA
-248 EVVELYYIT
+248 KVAELYYMT
-257 PQPTIDEKYLYP
+257 PQPTIDGKYLYP
-269 ADHMPIDSF
+269 SDHMPIDSF
-278 MTENDG
+278 MTENGG
-284 KTVAKPTAAAWL
+284 KTVAKPQSAVWL
-296 TATESFAIIPDRL
+296 TAAEPFAIIPDRL
-309 YYVGDNEVAIYLT
+309 YYVGDNEVAMYLL

-330 LLDAGWPAS
+330 LLDAGWPPS
-339 GYQYWRNIEAMGFDP
+339 GYLYWMNIEAMGFDP
-354 RDIDYILLTH
+354 RDIDYLLLTH
-364 GHGDQYGTGAE
+364 GHGDHYGSAAE

-398 YDIYGFPEITGIIE
+398 YDIYGFPEIPGIIE

-418 IPVSPSNLDDTW
+418 AVDKLYENEKWL
-430 MEFDG
+430 EFDG
-435 SVRIKPVLT
+435 SIRLKTVLT
-444 AGHTNGTDSFIFEL
+444 PGHSIGTDSIIFEL
-458 TDPATNETL
+458 TNPANGELLTL
-467 TISYLGGYG
+467 SYLVGYG

-481 KYDPDDDPENRGY
+481 KYDPDNDPTGRGY
-494 LRLSFQYGLRYL
+494 LRLAFQYGLRYL
-506 QQTVEPDYMIPQH
+506 QQTVEPDYMLPQH

-542 VTRGSYEWVNFLE
+542 VNRGSYEWVNFLE

-603 TYQITLTDGGRII
+603 TYQITLTDGGKII

-655 HAWYVQV
+655 DAWYVQV

-734 QPAAVGTFTDVPAT
+734 QPAAGGTFTDVPAT

-755 EFVTSQGLLQGTG
+755 AFVSSQGLLQGI
-768 TSTFAPG
+768 SADTFAPG

-853 ADADQLGSYAA
+853 ADADQLGSYAD

>member
-1 MKHRIQMRAAVSA
+1 MKHRIQMRAAASA
-14 LAACICLSA
+14 LAACICLSV
-23 LPGALAAEPGRVKAP
+23 LPGALAVEPGRVKAP

-161 AMLAAGWL
+161 AMLATGWL

-181 LDLFDETYTLA
+181 LDLFDETCTLA

-234 MVVFDQNYRNADQA
+234 MVVFDQNYRNADEA
-248 EVVELYYIT
+248 KVAELYYIT

-398 YDIYGFPEITGIIE
+398 YDIYGFPEITGIIK

-418 IPVSPSNLDDTW
+418 AVDKFYINDTW

-481 KYDPDDDPENRGY
+481 KYDPDNDPTGRGY
-494 LRLSFQYGLRYL
+494 LRLAFQYGLRYL
-506 QQTVEPDYMIPQH
+506 QQTVEPDYMLPQH

-542 VTRGSYEWVNFLE
+542 VNSGSYEWVNFLE

-589 QTIEA
+589 QTVEA

-655 HAWYVQV
+655 DAWYVQV

-734 QPAAVGTFTDVPAT
+734 QPAAGGTFTDVPAT

-755 EFVTSQGLLQGTG
+755 AFVSSQGLLQGI
-768 TSTFAPG
+768 SADTFAPG

-853 ADADQLGSYAA
+853 ADADQLGSYAD

>member
-1 MKHRIQMRAAVSA
+1 MKHRIQMRAVASA

-59 AVSDPVTNADDTV
+59 AVSDPVRNNDGTI

-78 ADSQGTKH
+78 ADSEGVRR

-161 AMLAAGWL
+161 AMLATGWL

-398 YDIYGFPEITGIIE
+398 YDIYGFPEITGIIK

-418 IPVSPSNLDDTW
+418 AVDKFYINDTW

-481 KYDPDDDPENRGY
+481 KYDPDNDPTGRGY
-494 LRLSFQYGLRYL
+494 LRLAFQYGLRYL
-506 QQTVEPDYMIPQH
+506 QQTVEPDYMLPQH

-542 VTRGSYEWVNFLE
+542 VNSGSYEWVNFLE

-603 TYQITLTDGGRII
+603 TYQITLTDGGKII

-655 HAWYVQV
+655 DAWYVQV

-734 QPAAVGTFTDVPAT
+734 QPAAGGTFTDVPAT

-817 AASEGIVTGTGKG
+817 AASEGIVAGTGKG

-853 ADADQLGSYAA
+853 VSADDLSGYAD
-864 GAGVS
+864 GASVS